1 METLEFPVFE
11 IVMLCVDVDPVA
23 RLPKLNDAGDTE
35 SRSVFT
41 MPAPAS
47 GITNEE
53 FGALLMSVMLP
64 EKLAA
69 EDGAKPTVNAVDPP
83 GGSESGRASPE
94 EVKPVPTRE
103 A

>member
-1 METLEFPVFE
+1 V
-11 IVMLCVDVDPVA
+11 VA
-23 RLPKLNDAGDTE
+23 
-35 SRSVFT
+35 V
-41 MPAPAS
+41 PAPLR

-53 FGALLMSVMLP
+53 FGALLTSVMLP

-69 EDGAKPTVNAVDPP
+69 EGGAKPTVNEVDPP
-83 GGSESGRASPE
+83 GGTERGSVNPV